1 MKRYNKDGFHTEH
14 DEGAFVLYEDA
25 RNEVQKLQRK
35 LTESRAKEKM
45 DAEIISDKLSY
56 IERLETFIKERLS
69 RCVTQDLIVD
79 ALRKNTT
86 AEELLENENAELRA
100 RLDKTEAQRD
110 DLADFA
116 SEFIDAWE
124 SGVGGDSY
132 LLRYAHETLTK
143 LDDNE

>member
-1 MKRYNKDGFHTEH
+1 MKRYNKDGYHAEH
-14 DEGAFVLYEDA
+14 AEGAFVLYEDA
-25 RNEVQKLQRK
+25 KNEVQKLQRK

-69 RCVTQDLIVD
+69 RYVTQDLIVD

-100 RLDKTEAQRD
+100 RLDKTEAQID
-110 DLADFA
+110 SWIAAEMMIADM
-116 SEFIDAWE
+116 SVKEDEI
-124 SGVGGDSY
+124 
-132 LLRYAHETLTK
+132 
-143 LDDNE
+143 

>member
-1 MKRYNKDGFHTEH
+1 MSGDLKRYNKDGYHAEH

-25 RNEVQKLQRK
+25 KNEVQKLQRK

-69 RCVTQDLIVD
+69 RYVTQDLIVD

-100 RLDKTEAQRD
+100 RLDKTEAQID
-110 DLADFA
+110 SWIAAEMMIADM
-116 SEFIDAWE
+116 SVKEDEI
-124 SGVGGDSY
+124 
-132 LLRYAHETLTK
+132 
-143 LDDNE
+143 